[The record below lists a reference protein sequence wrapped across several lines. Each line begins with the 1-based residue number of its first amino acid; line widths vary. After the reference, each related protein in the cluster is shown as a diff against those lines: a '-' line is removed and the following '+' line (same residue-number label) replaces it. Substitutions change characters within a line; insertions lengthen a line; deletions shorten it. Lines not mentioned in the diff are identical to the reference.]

1 VTETVSTVPSQPAPL
16 PPTPAPLPD
25 EVFEGVRALQ
35 TFCHA
40 NARAKGFHR
49 ATDEL
54 SAYVSS
60 IGGIER
66 ADGLSRIQDR
76 AGNRLLLIVGE
87 IIEAHEEIRD
97 GHLPNEE
104 WLNQAPGKEG
114 KPEGVPSEIAD
125 ALIRILD
132 FAGEHD
138 IDLADV
144 VRRKLAYNATRE
156 AMHGRQF

>member
-1 VTETVSTVPSQPAPL
+1 MTEIAL
-16 PPTPAPLPD
+16 APLPD
-25 EVFEGVRALQ
+25 EVFDGLRALQ
-35 TFCHA
+35 DFCHG
-40 NARAKGFHR
+40 NARAKGFHK
-49 ATDEL
+49 ATDDLE
-54 SAYVSS
+54 AYLASV
-60 IGGIER
+60 GGSER
-66 ADGLSRIQDR
+66 GDGLSRIQDR

-97 GHLPNEE
+97 GHLPTEE
-104 WLNQAPGKEG
+104 WLNTTPGKEG

-132 FAGEHD
+132 FAGEHR